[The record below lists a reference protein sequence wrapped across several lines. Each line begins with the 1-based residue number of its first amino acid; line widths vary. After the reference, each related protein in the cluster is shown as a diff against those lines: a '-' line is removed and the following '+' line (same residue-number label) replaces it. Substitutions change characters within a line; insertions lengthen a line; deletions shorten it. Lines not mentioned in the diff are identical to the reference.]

1 MRRDPGACREDRGTH
16 GVLDQVDG
24 YDVATRH
31 PRPCCAD
38 GVRKG
43 GGVVGAVVA
52 TAIDEEGWGA
62 GDSAEVGTVDVLGN
76 AVGARMLAQLV
87 GEVLDIEAELLRVAD
102 EIGWSER
109 VLVVEQQVVHR
120 PERFLCCGC
129 LGCLG
134 SELGMGMNVV

>member
-1 MRRDPGACREDRGTH
+1 M
-16 GVLDQVDG
+16 LDQVDG
-24 YDVATRH
+24 YDVAPVTLALAARTASEGW
-31 PRPCCAD
+31 RC
-38 GVRKG
+38 RS
-43 GGVVGAVVA
+43 AVVA

-120 PERFLCCGC
+120 PERPRAAAASAASAASWAWG
-129 LGCLG
+129 
-134 SELGMGMNVV
+134 